1 MQTFSQFKH
10 DRKLISNYQNDP
22 HKFKIASK
30 KIKNNKNIVLA
41 VMKKNGYLLEYTS
54 DELKNDHEV
63 VITAINNSN
72 GQALQY
78 ASDKLKN
85 DRDII
90 FTALKYRS
98 DLLKHASDELKNDRE
113 IIIAALQKN
122 ASEYRSDNVL
132 NYVSDN
138 LKNDFEI
145 VKIAIKNSD
154 YALRYASD
162 KLKNDREIV
171 MTAVKKCGLELQ
183 SASNEL
189 KNDHEIVMIA
199 VKNSG
204 YALQYASDQFKN
216 DREIVMAAVKKN
228 GSALEYASDELKTDR
243 EIAMTAMNNSYIGG
257 ALKYASNEIQNDPAF
272 ITNENKIEI
281 LTNTIIQL
289 LDDKLCEYTDVAGE
303 EYDDEEE
310 YIDPNKYYGNRD
322 EYKEMLERVHCF
334 LFRNKE
340 FVINIIKN
348 ELVFLWRE
356 VPVNKHQTILGYLSE
371 YQYDDEDIMILLIEQ
386 WYGAFLYCSDRLKND
401 KEFISKAKNV
411 NERISIY
418 MV

>member
-1 MQTFSQFKH
+1 MLTFKQFKH
-10 DRKLISNYQNDP
+10 NKKLISNYQNDP
-22 HKFKIASK
+22 HRFKIASK

-54 DELKNDHEV
+54 DELKNDREV
-63 VITAINNSN
+63 VITAISNSN

-78 ASDKLKN
+78 ASEQLKN
-85 DRDII
+85 DREVI
-90 FTALKYRS
+90 FTALKYNS

-122 ASEYRSDNVL
+122 ASEYGSECVL
-132 NYVSDN
+132 KYVSDDF
-138 LKNDFEI
+138 KNDFEI

-154 YALRYASD
+154 YALQYASD
-162 KLKNDREIV
+162 KIKNDREFV
-171 MTAVKKCGLELQ
+171 MTAVKKNGHALE

-189 KNDHEIVMIA
+189 KNDHEIVMTAI
-199 VKNSG
+199 KNSG
-204 YALQYASDQFKN
+204 EALQYASDELKN
-216 DREIVMAAVKKN
+216 DYEIVMAAVKSN
-228 GSALEYASDELKTDR
+228 GYALEYASDELKNNR
-243 EIAMTAMNNSYIGG
+243 SIVMTAVKRSNYV
-257 ALKYASNEIQNDPAF
+257 LKFASTEIQNDPAF
-272 ITNENKIEI
+272 ISNENKIEI

-289 LDDKLCEYTDVAGE
+289 LDDKLCEYRDIEGE
-303 EYDDEEE
+303 DYDEQEQ
-310 YIDPNKYYGNRD
+310 YIDPNEYYGTQY
-322 EYKEMLERVHCF
+322 EYTEMLKRVPCF

-356 VPVNKHQTILGYLSE
+356 VPVNKHQTILEYLSE

-411 NERISIY
+411 NEQISIY
-418 MV
+418 MI

>member
-1 MQTFSQFKH
+1 MLTFKQFKH
-10 DRKLISNYQNDP
+10 NRTLISNYQNNP
-22 HKFKIASK
+22 QRFKIASK
-30 KIKNNKNIVLA
+30 KIKNDKNIVLA
-41 VMKKNGYLLEYTS
+41 VMKKNGFLLEYTS
-54 DELKNDHEV
+54 DELKNDREV
-63 VITAINNSN
+63 VIAAISNSN
-72 GQALQY
+72 GQALKY
-78 ASDKLKN
+78 ASEQLKN
-85 DRDII
+85 DREVI
-90 FTALKYRS
+90 FTALKYSS
-98 DLLKHASDELKNDRE
+98 DLLKHASDEIKNDRE

-122 ASEYRSDNVL
+122 ASEYRSECVL
-132 NYVSDN
+132 KYVSDDF
-138 LKNDFEI
+138 KNDCEI

-162 KLKNDREIV
+162 KLKNDREFV
-171 MTAVKKCGLELQ
+171 MTAVKKNGHALQ

-189 KNDHEIVMIA
+189 KNDHEIVMTA

-204 YALQYASDQFKN
+204 YALQYASEQFKN

-243 EIAMTAMNNSYIGG
+243 EIAMTAMNNSYNGG
-257 ALKYASNEIQNDPAF
+257 ALKYASTEIQNDPAF
-272 ITNENKIEI
+272 ISNENKIEI
-281 LTNTIIQL
+281 LTNTIIKL

-310 YIDPNKYYGNRD
+310 YIDPHKYYGNRD
-322 EYKEMLERVHCF
+322 EYIEMLERVPCF

-401 KEFISKAKNV
+401 KAFISKAKNV
-411 NERISIY
+411 NEQISIY
-418 MV
+418 MI

>member
-171 MTAVKKCGLELQ
+171 M
-183 SASNEL
+183 
-189 KNDHEIVMIA
+189 
-199 VKNSG
+199 
-204 YALQYASDQFKN
+204 
-216 DREIVMAAVKKN
+216 AAVKKN

-322 EYKEMLERVHCF
+322 EYIEMLERVPCF